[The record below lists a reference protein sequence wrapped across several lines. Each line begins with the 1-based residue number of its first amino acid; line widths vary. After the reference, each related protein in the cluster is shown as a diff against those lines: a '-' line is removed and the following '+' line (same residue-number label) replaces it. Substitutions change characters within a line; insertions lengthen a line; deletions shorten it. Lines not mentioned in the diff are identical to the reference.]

1 MTRKGKAELISFD
14 QVKQKLRRGLKDTSK
29 IDNLPPLPT
38 RRKVTQVGIQNCSAT
53 QDGDARRMEHK
64 DSSVA
69 ADARTAI
76 TFALSPGHAHDA
88 PEGRE
93 LLRDL
98 PPMPPGMPLLMD
110 RAYEGNETKQ
120 LVLQLGMVPIVP
132 PKSNRVDPWRYDRNG
147 AQEAQR
153 DSGWPTIHA
162 LIWPL
167 PHRLP
172 ITPTLR
178 HHKILCEILCRLTDA
193 LSGDITRLG
202 RSRLVEWC
210 LPRCNIADH
219 DRGLR
224 WVVEDAE

>member
-1 MTRKGKAELISFD
+1 MKIEATKVPQRETQRMTRKGKAELISFD

-98 PPMPPGMPLLMD
+98 PPVPPGM
-110 RAYEGNETKQ
+110 
-120 LVLQLGMVPIVP
+120 
-132 PKSNRVDPWRYDRNG
+132 
-147 AQEAQR
+147 
-153 DSGWPTIHA
+153 
-162 LIWPL
+162 
-167 PHRLP
+167 
-172 ITPTLR
+172 
-178 HHKILCEILCRLTDA
+178 
-193 LSGDITRLG
+193 
-202 RSRLVEWC
+202 
-210 LPRCNIADH
+210 RC
-219 DRGLR
+219 
-224 WVVEDAE
+224 